1 MKRNEHRQPK
11 WQQYSNIY
19 EQKIIAYQRLHKDIH
34 RLIVTIN
41 LIEERYWDHASQ
53 TMSHLILKQY
63 TVTTQLSLILHAL
76 NLQAPQ
82 GKERDK
88 LGRTNHNYNTSCPI
102 FELLPH
108 TIPWYPHKTHTPTRH
123 IPPQKQS
130 NMKTAP
136 TTTGRTHGPSAS
148 LPERKA
154 TTYKQMNTRGA
165 ATTTV
170 TKHRKGKTQKTEI
183 KVQKKSKH

>member
-63 TVTTQLSLILHAL
+63 TVTTQLSLTLHAL

-108 TIPWYPHKTHTPTRH
+108 TIPWYPHKTHTPTEA
-123 IPPQKQS
+123 IEYENS
-130 NMKTAP
+130 
-136 TTTGRTHGPSAS
+136 THDH
-148 LPERKA
+148 R
-154 TTYKQMNTRGA
+154 MNTR
-165 ATTTV
+165 TLSLSP
-170 TKHRKGKTQKTEI
+170 REKGHNIQADEPERSSHNHSNKT
-183 KVQKKSKH
+183 